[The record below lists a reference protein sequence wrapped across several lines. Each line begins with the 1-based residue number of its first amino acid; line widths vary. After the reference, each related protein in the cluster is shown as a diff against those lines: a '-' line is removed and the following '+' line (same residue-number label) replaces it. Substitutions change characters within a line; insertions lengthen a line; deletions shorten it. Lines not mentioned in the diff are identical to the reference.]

1 MSTLPVGG
9 LHRARVLM
17 GDVCVTP
24 LQTMISPN
32 NPVKIT
38 FFMITSFIFC
48 FVSFAG

>member
-1 MSTLPVGG
+1 VP
-9 LHRARVLM
+9 RVLM
-17 GDVCVTP
+17 GDVCETP
-24 LQTMISPN
+24 LQTMSSPN